1 MKTLLEYKELLICG
15 VLIILLALS
24 FNRIGSA
31 RSAALI
37 AEGRVEQLEEQRM
50 ELEDQLTESYEY
62 YQVLRDSLDL
72 AHDSLT
78 EIREEAKNDALTSSV
93 SFEENLG
100 ILRDSLDDQSS
111 LAMVLDTLESN
122 HLKVV
127 ASYQIQV
134 ETLEEENLMLWKRV
148 QVTDSMWLL
157 EQNLNQALRNEIVG
171 LNEASDAW
179 RKAATPNV
187 LARITGPISYAA
199 LGVGVALLLR

>member
-171 LNEASDAW
+171 LNEASETHTVHDPCVVSELC
-179 RKAATPNV
+179 RHQT
-187 LARITGPISYAA
+187 
-199 LGVGVALLLR
+199 

>member
-1 MKTLLEYKELLICG
+1 
-15 VLIILLALS
+15 
-24 FNRIGSA
+24 
-31 RSAALI
+31 
-37 AEGRVEQLEEQRM
+37 M
-50 ELEDQLTESYEY
+50 ELEDQLTESYQY

-72 AHDSLT
+72 AHDSLA

-100 ILRDSLDDQSS
+100 ILRDSLEDQSA
-111 LAMVLDTLESN
+111 LASMLDTLESN

-127 ASYQIQV
+127 ASYQVQV

-157 EQNLNQALRNEIVG
+157 DQNLNQALRNEIVG

-179 RKAATPNV
+179 LKAATPNV

>member
-100 ILRDSLDDQSS
+100 ILRDSLEDQSA

-187 LARITGPISYAA
+187 LTRITGPISYAA